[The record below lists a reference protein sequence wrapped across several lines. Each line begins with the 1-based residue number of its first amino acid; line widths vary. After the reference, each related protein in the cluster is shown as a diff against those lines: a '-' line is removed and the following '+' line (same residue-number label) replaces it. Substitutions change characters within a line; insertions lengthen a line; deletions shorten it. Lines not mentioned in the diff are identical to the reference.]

1 MQECSTLMRRTVSWC
16 AGRLASCTPLPHDTW
31 LRGVLA
37 SACLRFRGTFLCD
50 HTLQKSDPQDIQKYS
65 KTIQHVLYNRS
76 TVCTRARC
84 IAGSHFA

>member
-1 MQECSTLMRRTVSWC
+1 MQHPDAGCLVTRGASAAAPPSRTVS
-16 AGRLASCTPLPHDTW
+16 W

-37 SACLRFRGTFLCD
+37 STCLRFRGTFLCD

-65 KTIQHVLYNRS
+65 KTIQHVLYNGS